1 MHSLL
6 QDFRYALRQLLRS
19 PGFSLTAILSLTLG
33 IGATAAV
40 FSVIY
45 AVLMNPFPYPDAN
58 RIVRLEVRTTAG
70 EDRWVNLNGPQ
81 IRQLR
86 KSPVIDSLL
95 VIDGWSLSLTGGDLP
110 ESVEAAYLSTNSF
123 QDLGVAPVLG
133 RGLVPSDGIDGQE
146 PQPVT
151 VLSWKFW
158 RSHFNS
164 SSSVLGQ
171 KLQLD
176 HKNYTIVGVMPAR
189 FTWYSGDVYLPLKL
203 TGDPGP
209 VYIVDLLL
217 KPGISRQAANAALQ
231 PMLEEFARET
241 PKRFPEHFHVEV
253 RGLNDWVVKS
263 LGGTLYLLF
272 GAVALLLVIGC
283 GNVSILLLA
292 RGTARQHELAVRA
305 AVGASRRRIIRQ
317 LITESLVLS
326 ITGAALGVLLAFG
339 MVKLIVSLLPKYSF
353 APEVV
358 IQINIP
364 VLIFSVCVAIA
375 TGVIF
380 GLWPALRL
388 SRPQSQGMINHVM
401 QSGTRKIAGS
411 VRSRRSHGALIAG
424 QIALTLILL
433 AGAGGAMQAF
443 VRLMHAP
450 LGYDPHNVLPVWI
463 PLHVG
468 SYATWAARAAYFDQV
483 RTKLAEVPGVTE
495 TAISSNATPPQN
507 GAEMHY
513 EILGRPSSEQVTAR
527 VNLVSPEYFSVL
539 HIPLEEGRIWTEA
552 ENRNAGQVAMINQ
565 TMARLIFPNG
575 DAIGHSVKLPQIES
589 RSTIVLAVP
598 GIANSWLQI
607 VGIVADARND
617 GLRNRVKP
625 AIYVPNTLF
634 MSEYTQVL
642 LRTSVPPGS
651 LVHTVRKQLSAIN
664 PDQQTGSDIDDL
676 EQWIVEEPEWAQ
688 EHLVAWIFA
697 SFAVLA
703 LVLAAVGL
711 YSVVS
716 YSVVQRTNEFGIR
729 MALGAHRGHVL
740 RIVFASTAF
749 SVGGGILAGLLLTL
763 ASNRLLASWSA
774 GTSNNPLILFGVT
787 LLLAAVAGIACAVP
801 ARRAASVD
809 PMTALRHE

>member
-1 MHSLL
+1 MQALF

-19 PGFSLTAILSLTLG
+19 PGYTLTAILSLTLG

-45 AVLMNPFPYPDAN
+45 AVLMNPFPYPDAD
-58 RIVRLEVRTTAG
+58 RIVRLEVTTAAG
-70 EDRWVNLNGPQ
+70 EDRWINLNGPQ

-86 KSPVIDSLL
+86 KSPVVESLL

-110 ESVEAAYLSTNSF
+110 ESVEAAYLSSNSF
-123 QDLGVAPVLG
+123 LDLGVAPVLG
-133 RGLVPSDGIDGQE
+133 RGFVPSDGIDGQE
-146 PQPVT
+146 PQPVA

-158 RSHFNS
+158 RSHFS
-164 SSSVLGQ
+164 SSSTVLGK

-203 TGDPGP
+203 TQDPGP
-209 VYIVDLLL
+209 VYVVDLLL
-217 KPGISRQAANAALQ
+217 KPGITREAANAALQ
-231 PMLEEFARET
+231 PLLEQFARET
-241 PKRFPEHFHVEV
+241 PKRFPEHFRVEV

-283 GNVSILLLA
+283 GNVSILQLA
-292 RGTARQHELAVRA
+292 RGTARGHELAIRA

-317 LITESLVLS
+317 LITESLMLAL
-326 ITGAALGVLLAFG
+326 TGATLGVFMAFG
-339 MVKLIVSLLPKYSF
+339 ILKAIVSLLPKYSF
-353 APEVV
+353 APEVA
-358 IQINIP
+358 IQINVP
-364 VLIFSVCVAIA
+364 VLIFSAGIALA
-375 TGVIF
+375 TGILF
-380 GLWPALRL
+380 GLWPALQL
-388 SRPQSQGMINHVM
+388 SRPQINQVM
-401 QSGTRKIAGS
+401 QSGTRKVAGS
-411 VRSRRSHGALIAG
+411 VYGRRTHGALIAG

-443 VRLMHAP
+443 VRLMHTP

-463 PLHVG
+463 PLHDG
-468 SYATWAARAAYFDQV
+468 SLTTWADRAAYFDEI
-483 RTKLAEVPGVTE
+483 RTQLAKVPGVTGS
-495 TAISSNATPPQN
+495 AISSNATPPQN
-507 GAEMHY
+507 GAEMNY
-513 EILGRPSSEQVTAR
+513 EILGKPSSEQVTAR
-527 VNLVSPEYFSVL
+527 INLVSPEYFSIL
-539 HIPLEEGRIWTEA
+539 RIPLDQGRLWTEA
-552 ENRNAGQVAMINQ
+552 ENRNGAHVALINQ
-565 TMARLIFPNG
+565 TMARLNFPHG
-575 DAIGHSVKLPQIES
+575 DAVGHSVKLPQIEG
-589 RSTIVLAVP
+589 RSTIVLAAP

-617 GLRNRVKP
+617 GLRNPIKP

-634 MSEYTQVL
+634 MSEFTQVL
-642 LRTSVPPGS
+642 LRTSVPPGT
-651 LVHTVRKQLSAIN
+651 LVHSVRAQLSAIN
-664 PDQQTGSDIDDL
+664 PDQQTGSDIENL

-697 SFAVLA
+697 SFAALA
-703 LVLAAVGL
+703 LALAAVGL

-729 MALGAHRGHVL
+729 MALGAQRGHLL

-763 ASNRLLASWSA
+763 ASSRLLASWLA
-774 GTSNNPLILFGVT
+774 GTSNNPIVLVGVA
-787 LLLAAVAGIACAVP
+787 LLLTAVAGIACAVP

-809 PMTALRHE
+809 PMTALRCE